1 MPTSCLIFC
10 TYIYPYGKYLYL
22 PLREIGV
29 RWANHESACHSSR
42 AARRPRLSLLRQNPN
57 SSSLLIRLQDGA
69 EVVRLPVGSL
79 TKPQEDEVGGGGVR
93 SRNIPDFYPP
103 PLLGCR
109 SHPSKPPISVQS
121 LPPIGGRLSAF
132 SAEWTKI
139 GASKWVL
146 RTLLEG
152 YSLPFSSL
160 PPLTSPVFLAP
171 YQNPEK
177 RRALHVAVKEME
189 MKGAIEVV
197 RTPSPGFY
205 SPLFLVPKARG
216 TWSSIIDLSA
226 LNTHIQCPSF
236 KMETN
241 GSLLKGSIHPSFGQY
256 LRFCHEGVVWQF
268 RALPFWVKHST
279 TSVYSGHGICRGL
292 RPSQWGQPPRP
303 SGRLAD

>member
-1 MPTSCLIFC
+1 MA
-10 TYIYPYGKYLYL
+10 
-22 PLREIGV
+22 V
-29 RWANHESACHSSR
+29 
-42 AARRPRLSLLRQNPN
+42 AARNLRGDVQHLNLSNSLKFFTASKKQPN
-57 SSSLLIRLQDGA
+57 SNRSSSQPPKA
-69 EVVRLPVGSL
+69 
-79 TKPQEDEVGGGGVR
+79 KPQVQQPVIQAAGRGRVGQASRGKPNKASRGRGRVR

-109 SHPSKPPISVQS
+109 SHPSRSPISVQS

-139 GASKWVL
+139 GASEWVR

-160 PPLTSPVFLAP
+160 PPLTSPVFLAS

-205 SPLFLVPKARG
+205 SRLFLVPKARG
-216 TWSSIIDLSA
+216 AWRPIIDLSV

-236 KMETN
+236 QMETN
-241 GSLLKGSIHPSFGQY
+241 GSLLKALQKGQWLTILDLKDAYFHIPIHPSYRQY

-268 RALPFWVKHST
+268 RALPFGLTPHHECLQWSRHLSWPTPISMGSAST
-279 TSVYSGHGICRGL
+279 SI
-292 RPSQWGQPPRP
+292 
-303 SGRLAD
+303 

>member
-1 MPTSCLIFC
+1 MPGYYANQLLDIL
-10 TYIYPYGKYLYL
+10 YLYL

-42 AARRPRLSLLRQNPN
+42 ATRRPRLSLLRQNPN
-57 SSSLLIRLQDGA
+57 SSSL
-69 EVVRLPVGSL
+69 S
-79 TKPQEDEVGGGGVR
+79 
-93 SRNIPDFYPP
+93 
-103 PLLGCR
+103 
-109 SHPSKPPISVQS
+109 
-121 LPPIGGRLSAF
+121 F

-160 PPLTSPVFLAP
+160 PPLTSPVFLAS

-205 SPLFLVPKARG
+205 SRLFLVPKARG
-216 TWSSIIDLSA
+216 TWRPIIDLSVV
-226 LNTHIQCPSF
+226 NTHIQCPSF

-268 RALPFWVKHST
+268 RALPFWVKHCT
-279 TSVYSGHGICRGL
+279 TSVHSGHGICRGL

-303 SGRLAD
+303 SRRLAD